1 LAKAKILDR
10 WKSWPL
16 HSRDD
21 NHQVLTLSE
30 RSSARQRHAPV
41 LAMTMT
47 REQTRSDLE
56 SLNCSGRRNQ
66 GSSETVGKPV
76 TMIEAE
82 LVLPRDQASSQ
93 GFRNLKIESQGEI
106 IGVFD
111 RADFMGKKG
120 HHISN
125 IGQNHGVIRPVKR
138 YTPTLGLI
146 SLFHKTGNNRRNP
159 THHMRTPV
167 QLMQLPQPNRS
178 YVDMLCSG
186 MESNCS
192 MQGNNFYHNGF
203 RGYRDSQGDA
213 FTRGGFQMLYQRY
226 GGSGFHANQGGG
238 GFLQGCGYVPR
249 GRGYN
254 ALIGRLMSGGSWAHL
269 SQSLTRKEAWATCRV
284 PSTK

>member
-1 LAKAKILDR
+1 
-10 WKSWPL
+10 
-16 HSRDD
+16 
-21 NHQVLTLSE
+21 
-30 RSSARQRHAPV
+30 
-41 LAMTMT
+41 
-47 REQTRSDLE
+47 
-56 SLNCSGRRNQ
+56 
-66 GSSETVGKPV
+66 
-76 TMIEAE
+76 MIEAE

-93 GFRNLKIESQGEI
+93 GFQNLKIESQGEI

-167 QLMQLPQPNRS
+167 QLMQRPQPSRS
-178 YVDMLCSG
+178 YVDVLCSG

-192 MQGNNFYHNGF
+192 MQGNSFYHNGF
-203 RGYRDSQGDA
+203 RGIGTHREMLSQEEVFRCCIRGMVAVAFMQTEEEEDSFRAVVMHRVD
-213 FTRGGFQMLYQRY
+213 GGIM
-226 GGSGFHANQGGG
+226 
-238 GFLQGCGYVPR
+238 
-249 GRGYN
+249 